1 MSNWA
6 GTRPDGQPTLVEQ
19 IGIASRG
26 YRRLRR
32 RRVSASLVL
41 LLFLANCAGPS
52 TSSYDAA
59 EVGQV
64 INTARGTVLMSR
76 EVTVQ
81 NGENSG
87 AGAVAGGAVGA
98 SIGNLIGSSGG
109 SIVAMVVLGLVG
121 VGMGLLAEKEV
132 RNQEGFEYLIRTDDG
147 RIVTLVQSKD
157 DSEEPLPE
165 ETRVLLQFGANFT
178 RVVELPSSLEEPN
191 DGLTDDWQN
200 PDLLPGSLGA
210 SLLNEEK
217 LR

>member
-1 MSNWA
+1 
-6 GTRPDGQPTLVEQ
+6 
-19 IGIASRG
+19 
-26 YRRLRR
+26 
-32 RRVSASLVL
+32 
-41 LLFLANCAGPS
+41 
-52 TSSYDAA
+52 
-59 EVGQV
+59 
-64 INTARGTVLMSR
+64 MSR
-76 EVTVQ
+76 EVNVQ